1 MNRLLST
8 LIIKMLLGSMWVLRR
23 FDHYVA
29 GSSALRPDQDF
40 RRDPYT
46 SWELVRSNGPILR
59 SYANR
64 GWLVIG
70 YNEAQEVLRDSN
82 FSNDV
87 RRNKFI
93 FRLLEAA
100 TGDEPIP
107 FVDNP
112 PLLNQDPPNHTRL
125 RKLASAG
132 FTNRYI
138 QSLEPVITRIV
149 NQLLDEVAMY
159 TRFDVI
165 EALAEPLP
173 ALVIAEMMGVP
184 PDEREYFQQ
193 WSHDLTGATII
204 SRPDLIAKAT
214 RAEQEMADYLGQLVE
229 EKREAPGDDFISKLV
244 QAETERDQ
252 LGREEVISTCIL
264 LLSAGHETTTRLI
277 GNGLYTLLQ
286 HPDQFERLRGDRS
299 LMDNAIDEML
309 RYEPPVQMTIRFV
322 IDDMLFHG
330 RKLKAGHMVLV
341 NFGAANRDAR
351 ANPDPNKFDITR
363 ESINHVSFGH
373 GIHLCLGRY
382 LARLEARVAFNILL
396 DRFSVI
402 RYADDV
408 PAWQG
413 NPFFR
418 GMDYLHVS
426 TDILSE

>member
-8 LIIKMLLGSMWVLRR
+8 LVINILLGSMWALRR

-29 GSSALRPDQDF
+29 GSSALRPDEDF
-40 RRDPYT
+40 RRDPYP
-46 SWELVRSNGPILR
+46 SWEQVRVNGPILR

-70 YNEAQEVLRDSN
+70 YPEAQEVLRDPN

-93 FRLLEAA
+93 FRLLRSA
-100 TGDEPIP
+100 TGDEPVP

-132 FTNRYI
+132 FINRYI
-138 QSLEPVITRIV
+138 QSLEPAITGFV
-149 NQLLDEVAMY
+149 NRLLDAIPPGEE
-159 TRFDVI
+159 FDVI
-165 EALAEPLP
+165 KALAEPLP

-184 PDEREYFQQ
+184 AHERHYFQQ

-204 SRPDLIAKAT
+204 SRPDLIAKAA
-214 RAEQEMADYLGQLVE
+214 RAEQEMSHYLGQLVE
-229 EKREAPGDDFISKLV
+229 AKHQTPGDDFISRLV

-252 LGREEVISTCIL
+252 LNRDEVISTCIL

-277 GNGLYTLLQ
+277 GNGLYTLLH
-286 HPDQFERLRGDRS
+286 HPDQLELLRTNRD
-299 LMDNAIDEML
+299 LMDNAIEEML
-309 RYEPPVQMTIRFV
+309 RFEPPVQMTIRFV
-322 IDDMLFHG
+322 ANDMLFHG
-330 RKLKAGHMVLV
+330 RKFKAGHMVLV
-341 NFGAANRDAR
+341 NFGAANRDPR
-351 ANPDPNKFDITR
+351 MNREPNKFDITR

-373 GIHLCLGRY
+373 GIHLCLGSS
-382 LARLEARVAFNILL
+382 LARLEARIAFNALL
-396 DRFSVI
+396 DRYNQLC
-402 RYADDV
+402 YADNH
-408 PAWQG
+408 PAWQS

-418 GMDYLHVS
+418 GLDYLHVS
-426 TDILSE
+426 T